1 MWIQADRPGTFRGQC
16 AEFCGLQHA
25 HMAFVVVAESPEQFS
40 AWFEGQLAP
49 APQPSGPAQAKG
61 QEVFLHSR
69 CVMCHTIR
77 GTQAA
82 ASVAPDLTHLA
93 SRQTIAAG
101 TLPLAR
107 DHLARWVADSQ
118 KIKPGNKM
126 PPNDLSAEDLDA
138 LLDYM
143 ESLK

>member
-25 HMAFVVVAESPEQFS
+25 HMAFVVVAEPPEQFS
-40 AWFEGQLAP
+40 AWFDAQLAP
-49 APQPSGPAQAKG
+49 APQPSDPAQAKG

-77 GTQAA
+77 GTQAS

-101 TLPLAR
+101 TLPLSR
-107 DHLARWVADSQ
+107 DHLAKWIADSQ